1 MKKHFRALL
10 INCST
15 GNEKED
21 KKHDNELRNLE
32 GELEDSWD
40 VGKCNLIR
48 LSQKNENNIITCIMK
63 VITVHFIYFQAYLH
77 SNIRKKSEI
86 GLTKPQGSVII
97 L

>member
-48 LSQKNENNIITCIMK
+48 LSQKNK
-63 VITVHFIYFQAYLH
+63 
-77 SNIRKKSEI
+77 SNINNYMYNEGMITQCSLFLLPSI
-86 GLTKPQGSVII
+86 SA
-97 L
+97 